1 MSFSVTIPVANI
13 TAANAALQAAGWGPG
28 NFSATIIAD
37 YTEVHR

>member
-13 TAANAALQAAGWGPG
+13 AAANAALQAAGWGPG